1 MTARIVVVANQK
13 GGVGK
18 TTTSINLAASLS
30 MMEKRVLLVDFDPQG
45 HSTTGL
51 GFPKP
56 DDSAGSY
63 ALLKGS
69 PVKTLALESEV
80 PGLHVI
86 PAGKDLAQLE
96 FELFELPE
104 LHLLRKALD
113 EVKDEYDFIII
124 DPPPS
129 LGMITLNALTA
140 ADEVIVPMPCE
151 FFALDGLAELVETIR
166 RVQAGPNPQLQLGG
180 VLLTMAE
187 ERTNLGSA
195 VAAEVRQAFPGK
207 VFQTFIPRNIRLAE
221 APSHGK
227 PVAFYDLKSKGA
239 QAYLSLAREWM
250 ALREGAQSDTGRA
263 AAALVSPGQVN
274 PNDVLE
280 EELNER

>member
-1 MTARIVVVANQK
+1 MTARITAIANQK

-18 TTTSINLAASLS
+18 TTTAINLAASLA
-30 MMEKRVLLVDFDPQG
+30 MMEKLVLLLDFDPQG

-56 DDSAGSY
+56 DHRAGAY
-63 ALLKGS
+63 ALMKGA
-69 PVKTLALESEV
+69 PGKALVLSTEV
-80 PGLHVI
+80 PMLQVI

-96 FELFELPE
+96 FELFELPQ
-104 LHLLRKALD
+104 LQVLRRALD
-113 EVKDEYDFIII
+113 PLLVTFDHILI
-124 DPPPS
+124 DSPPA
-129 LGMITLNALTA
+129 LGMLTLNALSA
-140 ADEVIVPMPCE
+140 ADDVLVPMPCE
-151 FFALDGLAELVETIR
+151 FFALDGLAELMETVR
-166 RVQAGPNPQLQLGG
+166 RVQSGPNPRLQLAG

-207 VFQTFIPRNIRLAE
+207 VFRTSIPRNIRLAE

-239 QAYLSLAREWM
+239 QAYLTLAREWLGDE
-250 ALREGAQSDTGRA
+250 ALET
-263 AAALVSPGQVN
+263 VP
-274 PNDVLE
+274 
-280 EELNER
+280 

>member
-1 MTARIVVVANQK
+1 MSARITVVANQK

-18 TTTSINLAASLS
+18 TTTAINLAASLA
-30 MMEKRVLLVDFDPQG
+30 MMERLVLLLDFDPQG

-56 DDSAGSY
+56 DHRAGAY
-63 ALLKGS
+63 ALMKGA
-69 PVKTLALESEV
+69 PAEALVLSTEV
-80 PGLHVI
+80 PMLQVI

-96 FELFELPE
+96 FELFELPQ
-104 LHLLRKALD
+104 LQVLRQALGPLMQSFD
-113 EVKDEYDFIII
+113 HILI
-124 DPPPS
+124 DSPPA

-140 ADEVIVPMPCE
+140 ADDVLVPMPCE
-151 FFALDGLAELVETIR
+151 FFALDGLAELMETIR
-166 RVQAGPNPQLQLGG
+166 RIQCGPNPHLQLAG

-207 VFQTFIPRNIRLAE
+207 VFRTSIPRNIRLAE

-239 QAYLSLAREWM
+239 QSYLSLAKEWLGIEEAM
-250 ALREGAQSDTGRA
+250 KEGA
-263 AAALVSPGQVN
+263 
-274 PNDVLE
+274 
-280 EELNER
+280 

>member
-1 MTARIVVVANQK
+1 MTAKILALANQK

-18 TTTSINLAASLS
+18 TTTAINLAASLA
-30 MMEKRVLLVDFDPQG
+30 MMEKLVLLVDFDPQG

-56 DDSAGSY
+56 DHRAGAY
-63 ALLKGS
+63 ALMKGA
-69 PVKTLALESEV
+69 PVHALLLQTEV
-80 PGLHVI
+80 PNLQVI

-96 FELFELPE
+96 FELFELPQ
-104 LHLLRKALD
+104 LQVLRQALLPVMAHY
-113 EVKDEYDFIII
+113 EYIII
-124 DPPPS
+124 DPPPA

-151 FFALDGLAELVETIR
+151 FFALDGLAELMETLHRI
-166 RVQAGPNPQLQLGG
+166 QGGPNPRLQLGG
-180 VLLTMAE
+180 ILLTMAE
-187 ERTNLGSA
+187 ERTNLGAA

-207 VFQTFIPRNIRLAE
+207 VFQTMIPRNIRLAE

-239 QAYLSLAREWM
+239 QSYLAFAREWVE
-250 ALREGAQSDTGRA
+250 RDKHPEGEPEGMRA
-263 AAALVSPGQVN
+263 
-274 PNDVLE
+274 
-280 EELNER
+280 

>member
-1 MTARIVVVANQK
+1 MTARIIALANQK

-18 TTTSINLAASLS
+18 TTSAINLAASLA
-30 MMEKRVLLVDFDPQG
+30 MMEKLVLLVDFDPQG

-56 DDSAGSY
+56 DHRAGSY
-63 ALLKGS
+63 ALMKGA
-69 PVKTLALESEV
+69 PVEALVLTTEV
-80 PGLHVI
+80 PMLQVV

-104 LHLLRKALD
+104 LQVLRRALKPVL
-113 EVKDEYDFIII
+113 EKYDYILI

-140 ADEVIVPMPCE
+140 ADEVIIPMPCE
-151 FFALDGLAELVETIR
+151 FLAMDGLAELVETIR
-166 RVQAGPNPQLQLGG
+166 RIQAGPNPALKLGG
-180 VLLTMAE
+180 ILLTMAE

-195 VAAEVRQAFPGK
+195 VASEVRAAFPGK
-207 VFQTFIPRNIRLAE
+207 VFQTQIPRNIRLAE

-227 PVAFYDLKSKGA
+227 PVAFYDLRSKGA
-239 QAYLSLAREWM
+239 QAYLNLAKEW
-250 ALREGAQSDTGRA
+250 LGI
-263 AAALVSPGQVN
+263 
-274 PNDVLE
+274 E
-280 EELNER
+280 EPLIPRGPA

>member
-1 MTARIVVVANQK
+1 MLARILVLANQK

-18 TTTSINLAASLS
+18 TTSAINLAASLA
-30 MMEKRVLLVDFDPQG
+30 MMEKMVLLVDFDPQG

-56 DDSAGSY
+56 DHRAGAF
-63 ALLKGS
+63 ALMKGTPIQS
-69 PVKTLALESEV
+69 LTLSTEV
-80 PGLHVI
+80 PMLRVL

-104 LHLLRKALD
+104 LQVLRKALD
-113 EVKDEYDFIII
+113 RVVTHYDFIII

-151 FFALDGLAELVETIR
+151 FFALDGLAELMETIR
-166 RVQAGPNPQLQLGG
+166 RIQAGPNPRLRLGG
-180 VLLTMAE
+180 ILLTMAE
-187 ERTNLGSA
+187 ERTNLGAA
-195 VAAEVRQAFPGK
+195 VASEVRQAFPGK
-207 VFQTFIPRNIRLAE
+207 VFKTFIPRNIRLAE

-239 QAYLSLAREWM
+239 QSYLSLANEW
-250 ALREGAQSDTGRA
+250 LGILQEGVQ
-263 AAALVSPGQVN
+263 
-274 PNDVLE
+274 
-280 EELNER
+280 

>member
-1 MTARIVVVANQK
+1 MTARITVLANQK

-18 TTTSINLAASLS
+18 TTSAINLAASLA
-30 MMEKRVLLVDFDPQG
+30 MMEKLVLLVDFDPQG

-56 DDSAGSY
+56 DHRAGSY
-63 ALLKGS
+63 ALMKGA
-69 PVKTLALESEV
+69 PAKALVLTTEV
-80 PGLHVI
+80 PMLQMI

-96 FELFELPE
+96 FELFELPA
-104 LHLLRKALD
+104 LQVLRQALGPLM
-113 EVKDEYDFIII
+113 EIYDHILI

-129 LGMITLNALTA
+129 LGLITLNALSA

-151 FFALDGLAELVETIR
+151 FFALDGLAELMETIR
-166 RVQAGPNPQLQLGG
+166 RVQAGPNPRLKLGG

-195 VAAEVRQAFPGK
+195 VAAEVRQAFPGL
-207 VFQTFIPRNIRLAE
+207 VFQTTIPRNIRLAE

-227 PVAFYDLKSKGA
+227 PVAFYDLRSKGA
-239 QAYLSLAREWM
+239 QAYLNLAKEW
-250 ALREGAQSDTGRA
+250 L
-263 AAALVSPGQVN
+263 GQLET
-274 PNDVLE
+274 LE
-280 EELNER
+280 EPAS

>member
-1 MTARIVVVANQK
+1 MTAKILALANQK

-18 TTTSINLAASLS
+18 TTTAINLAASLA
-30 MMEKRVLLVDFDPQG
+30 MMEKLVLLVDFDPQG

-56 DDSAGSY
+56 DHRAGAY
-63 ALLKGS
+63 ALMKGA
-69 PVKTLALESEV
+69 PVQALLLQTEV
-80 PGLHVI
+80 PNLQVI

-96 FELFELPE
+96 FELFELPQ
-104 LHLLRKALD
+104 LQVLRQALGPVMD
-113 EVKDEYDFIII
+113 HYEYIII
-124 DPPPS
+124 DPPPA

-151 FFALDGLAELVETIR
+151 FFALDGLAELMETLHRI
-166 RVQAGPNPQLQLGG
+166 QGGPNPRLQLGG
-180 VLLTMAE
+180 ILLTMAE
-187 ERTNLGSA
+187 ERTNLGAA

-207 VFQTFIPRNIRLAE
+207 VFQTMIPRNIRLAE

-239 QAYLSLAREWM
+239 QSYLAFAREWVE
-250 ALREGAQSDTGRA
+250 RDKHPEGEPEGMRA
-263 AAALVSPGQVN
+263 
-274 PNDVLE
+274 
-280 EELNER
+280 

>member
-1 MTARIVVVANQK
+1 MTARIIVLANQK

-18 TTTSINLAASLS
+18 TTTAINLAASLA
-30 MMEKRVLLVDFDPQG
+30 MMEKLVLLVDFDPQG

-56 DDSAGSY
+56 DHRAGAF
-63 ALLKGS
+63 ALMKGA
-69 PVKTLALESEV
+69 PAKGLILTTEV
-80 PGLHVI
+80 PMLQMI

-104 LHLLRKALD
+104 LQVLRRSLEPLL
-113 EVKDEYDFIII
+113 EGYDFILI

-129 LGMITLNALTA
+129 LGMITLNALAA

-151 FFALDGLAELVETIR
+151 FLAMDGLAELMETIR
-166 RVQAGPNPQLQLGG
+166 RVQAGPNPGLQLGG
-180 VLLTMAE
+180 ILLTMAE

-195 VAAEVRQAFPGK
+195 VAQEVRNAFPGK
-207 VFQTFIPRNIRLAE
+207 VFNTTIPRNIRLAE

-227 PVAFYDLKSKGA
+227 PVAFYDLRSKGA
-239 QAYLSLAREWM
+239 QAYLNLAREW
-250 ALREGAQSDTGRA
+250 LE
-263 AAALVSPGQVN
+263 
-274 PNDVLE
+274 LE
-280 EELNER
+280 EAAIPGGPA

>member
-1 MTARIVVVANQK
+1 MTARIIALANQK

-18 TTTSINLAASLS
+18 TTSAINLAASLA
-30 MMEKRVLLVDFDPQG
+30 MMEKLVLLVDFDPQG

-56 DDSAGSY
+56 DHRAGAY
-63 ALLKGS
+63 ALMKGA
-69 PVKTLALESEV
+69 PVEALILTTEV
-80 PGLHVI
+80 PMLQVI
-86 PAGKDLAQLE
+86 PAGKDLAQME

-104 LHLLRKALD
+104 LQVLRRALKPILQKFD
-113 EVKDEYDFIII
+113 YILI

-151 FFALDGLAELVETIR
+151 FLAMDGLAELMETIR
-166 RVQAGPNPQLQLGG
+166 RIQQGPNPALKLGG
-180 VLLTMAE
+180 ILLTMAE

-195 VAAEVRQAFPGK
+195 VAQEVRAAFPGK
-207 VFQTFIPRNIRLAE
+207 VFQTCIPRNIRLAE

-227 PVAFYDLKSKGA
+227 PVAFYDLRSKGA
-239 QAYLSLAREWM
+239 QAYLNLAKEW
-250 ALREGAQSDTGRA
+250 LGI
-263 AAALVSPGQVN
+263 
-274 PNDVLE
+274 E
-280 EELNER
+280 EPVVPRGPA

>member
-1 MTARIVVVANQK
+1 MTARILVLANQK

-18 TTTSINLAASLS
+18 TTSAINLAASLA
-30 MMEKRVLLVDFDPQG
+30 MMEKMVLLVDFDPQG

-56 DDSAGSY
+56 DHRAGSF
-63 ALLKGS
+63 ALMKGA
-69 PVKTLALESEV
+69 PVQALILSTEV
-80 PGLHVI
+80 PMLQVI
-86 PAGKDLAQLE
+86 PTGKDLAQLE
-96 FELFELPE
+96 FELFEMPE
-104 LHLLRKALD
+104 LQVLRTALEPVMD
-113 EVKDEYDFIII
+113 TYDFIVI

-151 FFALDGLAELVETIR
+151 FFALDGLAELMETIR
-166 RVQAGPNPQLQLGG
+166 RIQAGPNPGLQLGG
-180 VLLTMAE
+180 ILLTMAE

-195 VAAEVRQAFPGK
+195 VANEVRQAFPGK

-239 QAYLSLAREWM
+239 QSYLNLAREWLGIQKP
-250 ALREGAQSDTGRA
+250 ALQ
-263 AAALVSPGQVN
+263 
-274 PNDVLE
+274 E
-280 EELNER
+280 EAP

>member
-1 MTARIVVVANQK
+1 MPARIVALANQK

-18 TTTSINLAASLS
+18 TTTAINLAASLAL
-30 MMEKRVLLVDFDPQG
+30 MEKMVLLIDFDPQG

-56 DDSAGSY
+56 DQRAGSF
-63 ALLKGS
+63 ALMKGA
-69 PVKTLALESEV
+69 PAEALILSTEV
-80 PGLHVI
+80 PMLQVI

-104 LHLLRKALD
+104 LQVLRKALD
-113 EVKDEYDFIII
+113 AVRDKYDFILI

-166 RVQAGPNPQLQLGG
+166 RVQAGPNPRLQMGG
-180 VLLTMAE
+180 ILLTMAE
-187 ERTNLGSA
+187 ERTNLGAA
-195 VAAEVRQAFPGK
+195 VANEVRQAFPGK

-239 QAYLSLAREWM
+239 QSYLNLAREWLGQM
-250 ALREGAQSDTGRA
+250 AP
-263 AAALVSPGQVN
+263 ALQE
-274 PNDVLE
+274 DA
-280 EELNER
+280 R

>member
-1 MTARIVVVANQK
+1 MTARIIALANQK

-18 TTTSINLAASLS
+18 TTSAINLAASLA
-30 MMEKRVLLVDFDPQG
+30 MMEKLVLLVDFDPQG

-56 DDSAGSY
+56 DHRSGAF
-63 ALLKGS
+63 ALMKGAPAKS
-69 PVKTLALESEV
+69 LILTTEV
-80 PGLHVI
+80 PMMQMI

-104 LHLLRKALD
+104 LKVLRRALEPLLD
-113 EVKDEYDFIII
+113 HYDYILI

-140 ADEVIVPMPCE
+140 ADEVIVPMQCE
-151 FFALDGLAELVETIR
+151 FLAMDGLAELMETIR
-166 RVQAGPNPQLQLGG
+166 RIQRGPNPGLRLGG
-180 VLLTMAE
+180 ILLTMAE

-195 VAAEVRQAFPGK
+195 VAQEVRNAFPGK
-207 VFQTFIPRNIRLAE
+207 VFHTHIPRNIRLAE

-227 PVAFYDLKSKGA
+227 PVAFYDLRSKGA
-239 QAYLSLAREWM
+239 QAYLNLAREW
-250 ALREGAQSDTGRA
+250 LE
-263 AAALVSPGQVN
+263 
-274 PNDVLE
+274 LE
-280 EELNER
+280 ETPMPGGPA